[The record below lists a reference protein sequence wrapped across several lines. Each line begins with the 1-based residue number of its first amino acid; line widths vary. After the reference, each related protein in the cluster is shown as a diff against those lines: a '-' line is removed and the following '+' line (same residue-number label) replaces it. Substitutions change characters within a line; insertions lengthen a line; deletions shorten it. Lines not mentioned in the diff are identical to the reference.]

1 MREQVASTPD
11 SSNFPTNFM
20 QYVIT
25 QETEFIFS
33 KNNQVHFPRGLS
45 NTLNIFFKTM
55 AETHTPLLCK
65 LVQADSPANR

>member
-45 NTLNIFFKTM
+45 NTLNIFF
-55 AETHTPLLCK
+55 
-65 LVQADSPANR
+65 